1 MLAGCCNWGGGT
13 RRGNEPV
20 MSAEYGSDDC
30 RCMTGGAAVG
40 AAGVMLGGAI
50 AAAPDD
56 AFGEEGGVLGG
67 VAGVD

>member
-1 MLAGCCNWGGGT
+1 
-13 RRGNEPV
+13 
-20 MSAEYGSDDC
+20 
-30 RCMTGGAAVG
+30 MTGGAAVG